1 VGGSTIQEI
10 LTRPANLGLVST
22 TTDEKLEAANW
33 DLEPLVEGRGPEA
46 VEPMLTESH
55 DRAEA
60 FAGRYKGRVAELD
73 VTELAEAMQEFG
85 AIHDLAGR
93 AGSYAV
99 LSFSLDTAD
108 PERGAR
114 MQRARELG
122 AAIETQLLFFDLEW
136 NKLPDERADGLL
148 AAPELAFC
156 AHHLRSLRRYL
167 PHQLSE
173 PEERILTETS
183 VTGNSAFQRLFTE
196 QTSALEIP
204 LPDRDE
210 PASLEEGLSR
220 LQDPDRD
227 RRREAADAVTESLR
241 RDLRSRAFVFNTLL
255 QDKAT
260 NDRLRSYPHWLASRN
275 LANEAS
281 DESVQALIETVQG
294 RYDLAR
300 RWYSLKA
307 RLLGVDKLAYYD
319 RMAPVS
325 DSDDRIPYGD
335 AEEIVLDCYRAFS
348 PELGATAEEFFTGA
362 YMDGPPRPGKRGGA
376 FCSYTVPSAHPYV
389 MLNYTSRPHDVLTMA
404 HELGHGVHASLAR
417 PQGIFHFTTPLTLAE
432 TASIFG
438 ENIVLERLLERA
450 PGAAERL
457 DLLAGAL
464 DGAVAAVFRQ
474 VAMNRFEDAIHT
486 QRREQGEL
494 SVERFGELWLGTQAD
509 LLGDSVELDDDYGIW
524 WSYIWH
530 FVDTPGYVY
539 AYAYGH
545 LLALSVYRKYE
556 EQGEGFVDSYL
567 ELLRTGGSRPPEELG
582 AVVGVDLADP
592 GFWGSGL
599 ELIERQLD
607 AAEAAAR
614 EAGRLDNEAP
624 PAPPASQQR

>member
-1 VGGSTIQEI
+1 MND
-10 LTRPANLGLVST
+10 PANLGLVST
-22 TTDEKLEAANW
+22 TTDETLEAANW

-46 VEPMLTESH
+46 VEAMLTESR

-73 VTELAEAMQEFG
+73 ATELSEAMQELG
-85 AIHDLAGR
+85 AVHDLAGR

-114 MQRARELG
+114 MQRAHELG

-136 NKLPDERADGLL
+136 NKLPDERAEGLL
-148 AAPELAFC
+148 TAPELAFC
-156 AHHLRSLRRYL
+156 AHHLRNLRRYL

-204 LPDRDE
+204 LPDRDQ

-260 NDRLRSYPHWLASRN
+260 RDRLRSYPHWLASRN

-281 DESVQALIETVQG
+281 DESVQALIEAVQG

-307 RLLGVDKLAYYD
+307 RLLGLDKLGYYD

-325 DSDDRIPYGD
+325 DSDDRIPYGE
-335 AEEIVLDCYRAFS
+335 AEEIVLDCYRTFS
-348 PELGATAEEFFTGA
+348 PELGATAEEFFTGG
-362 YMDGPPRPGKRGGA
+362 YVDGPPRPGKRGGA

-486 QRREQGEL
+486 ERREQGEL
-494 SVERFGELWLGTQAD
+494 SVERFGELWLGTQTD

-530 FVDTPGYVY
+530 SVDTPGYVY

-545 LLALSVYRKYE
+545 LLALSVYRKYK
-556 EQGEGFVDSYL
+556 EQGQGFVGSYL

-582 AVVGVDLADP
+582 AIVGVDLADP
-592 GFWGSGL
+592 GFWSSGL

-614 EAGRLDNEAP
+614 EA
-624 PAPPASQQR
+624 QRVE